1 MSMKKMWMIRSDG
14 GSLYDWFRDNH
25 QVSIGWKN
33 LAEQALA
40 GATRQELQQLYRQFE
55 PQSKNGRIIS
65 GASQVWRFVND
76 VQVGDWVVSYSP
88 SNRTYLIGQI
98 QSPAK
103 YQQDNLDLNIGLVR
117 DVKWQEREILRDVLS
132 ANCRNSL
139 GSILTVF
146 ELSKE
151 ITDELLVINSLN
163 DKTVQTTNIEPAN
176 ILADEQSNNFQEI
189 EIQAIEYIKDLINAL
204 DWDEMQEL
212 VAGVLRAMGYQTQI
226 SPQGM
231 DRGKDIVASPDGFG
245 FEHPRIIVEVKH
257 RNGTIGSQ
265 DIRSFLGG
273 RHKDDRGLY
282 VSTGGFSK
290 DARYEAE
297 RANIPLVLWTLDEL
311 TRTLLQYYEKLDI
324 ESQRF
329 IPLKKVY
336 LPILK

>member
-1 MSMKKMWMIRSDG
+1 MIRSDG
-14 GSLYDWFRDNH
+14 GSLYDWFRDNC
-25 QVSIGWKN
+25 QVAIGWKT
-33 LAEQALA
+33 LAEQALE
-40 GATRQELQQLYRQFE
+40 GANRQDLQRLYRQFE
-55 PQSKNGRIIS
+55 PQSKNGRIVT
-65 GASQVWRFVND
+65 GASQVWRFVNEIKVD
-76 VQVGDWVVSYSP
+76 DWVVSYSP

-103 YQQDNLDLNIGLVR
+103 YQQDNQDLNIALIL
-117 DVKWQEREILRDVLS
+117 DVKWQEREILRDTLS

-151 ITDELLVINSLN
+151 IADELLAISSSLKN
-163 DKTVQTTNIEPAN
+163 QTIQTTEIEPTN
-176 ILADEQSNNFQEI
+176 ILADEQNNNFQEI
-189 EIQAIEYIKDLINAL
+189 EMQAIEYIKDLINAL

-257 RNGTIGSQ
+257 RNGRIGSQ

-324 ESQRF
+324 EAQRF

>member
-1 MSMKKMWMIRSDG
+1 MIRSDG
-14 GSLYDWFRDNH
+14 GSLYDWFKDNH
-25 QVSIGWKN
+25 QVGIGWKA
-33 LAEQALA
+33 LAQQALT

-55 PQSKNGRIIS
+55 PQSKNGRIVT

-76 VQVGDWVVSYSP
+76 VQVDDWVVSYSP

-98 QSPAK
+98 QSSAK
-103 YQQDNLDLNIGLVR
+103 HQKDNQDLNIALVR
-117 DVKWQEREILRDVLS
+117 DVKWQEQEILRDTLS

-139 GSILTVF
+139 GSVLTVF
-146 ELSKE
+146 ELLKE
-151 ITDELLVINSLN
+151 ISDELLTISNSAKN
-163 DKTVQTTNIEPAN
+163 QTIQTTNIEPTN
-176 ILADEQSNNFQEI
+176 ILVDEQNNNYNNFQEI

-324 ESQRF
+324 EAQRF

>member
-1 MSMKKMWMIRSDG
+1 MIRSDG
-14 GSLYDWFRDNH
+14 GSLYDWFRDNC
-25 QVSIGWKN
+25 QVAIGWKT
-33 LAEQALA
+33 LAEQALE
-40 GATRQELQQLYRQFE
+40 GANRQDLQRLYRQFE
-55 PQSKNGRIIS
+55 PQSKNGRIVT
-65 GASQVWRFVND
+65 GASQVWRFVNEIKVD
-76 VQVGDWVVSYSP
+76 DWVVSYSP

-103 YQQDNLDLNIGLVR
+103 YQQDNQDLNIALIR
-117 DVKWQEREILRDVLS
+117 DVKWQEREILRDTLS

-151 ITDELLVINSLN
+151 IADELLAISSSLKN
-163 DKTVQTTNIEPAN
+163 QTIQTTEIEPTN
-176 ILADEQSNNFQEI
+176 ILADEQNNNFQEI
-189 EIQAIEYIKDLINAL
+189 EMQAIEYIKDLINAL

-257 RNGTIGSQ
+257 RNGRIGSQ

-324 ESQRF
+324 EAQRF